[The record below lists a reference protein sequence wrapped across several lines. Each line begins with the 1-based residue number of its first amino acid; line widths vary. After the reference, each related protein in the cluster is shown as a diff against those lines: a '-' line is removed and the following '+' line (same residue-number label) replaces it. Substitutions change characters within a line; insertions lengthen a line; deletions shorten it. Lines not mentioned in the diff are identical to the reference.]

1 MQPGQ
6 SANANLVTLDDR
18 DEYRRYFDLLSTVGE
33 RLRACYRLQDP
44 GGSYEAGIV
53 PGFVEKLRTTIG
65 LLRVKHTHAAPGAR
79 PLWIDVTESGFPNAM
94 ELDNLKQDLL
104 RRKERVLQLPVAVA
118 LKRAVLDRLFQ
129 DLGDPPELLA
139 QLSERAYFDLL
150 EQAPSDLFAPGPL
163 FLPFTP
169 GDVTLRGADA
179 RYRSYVVSWACYDFE
194 TNRPYVHV
202 MTVDQDA
209 TEEPLE
215 KHGTAYAKLLEVLRA
230 EGSRAPDVGILA
242 LAIDDAIDPI
252 HPKILKRLCI
262 GPLYAP
268 ILFDRGPAAG
278 GDAPSALETV
288 LRQHG
293 RRADDFVLVLRDEIV
308 FSKAQQVTRSLLS
321 PKGRI
326 REIFAITETD
336 PECYARRA
344 SVVHTDVML
353 PHDLL
358 QRLGPDVAAAA
369 PELRRC
375 RKISYDEA
383 GAMTVHG

>member
-1 MQPGQ
+1 MEAGP
-6 SANANLVTLDDR
+6 SANPNFVTLDDR
-18 DEYRRYFDLLSTVGE
+18 DEYRRYFDLLSTVVD
-33 RLRACYRLQDP
+33 RLRACYRMQDP
-44 GGSYEAGIV
+44 DGSYEAGIV
-53 PGFVEKLRTTIG
+53 PGFVEQLRTTLG
-65 LLRVKHTHAAPGAR
+65 LLRIKYTHTADGTR

-94 ELDNLKQDLL
+94 ELDHVKQDLL
-104 RRKERVLQLPVAVA
+104 RRKERILQLPVLIA

-129 DLGDPPELLA
+129 DLSDPPNLLA
-139 QLSERAYFDLL
+139 QLSERAYFEQLERAPIDLH
-150 EQAPSDLFAPGPL
+150 APGPL

-179 RYRSYVVSWACYDFE
+179 KCRSYVVSWACYDFD

-202 MTVDQDA
+202 MTLDQDA

-215 KHGTAYAKLLEVLRA
+215 KRGAAYVQLLEVLRA

-268 ILFDRGPAAG
+268 MLFDRGPADG
-278 GDAPSALETV
+278 REPPSALERL
-288 LRQHG
+288 LREHG
-293 RRADDFVLVLRDEIV
+293 RRPDDFVLVLRDEIV

-321 PKGRI
+321 PKGKI

-344 SVVHTDVML
+344 SVVHTNVML

-358 QRLGPDVAAAA
+358 QHIGPAVVAAA
-369 PELRRC
+369 PELRGC
-375 RKISYDEA
+375 RKISYDET
-383 GAMTVHG
+383 GAMTIHG